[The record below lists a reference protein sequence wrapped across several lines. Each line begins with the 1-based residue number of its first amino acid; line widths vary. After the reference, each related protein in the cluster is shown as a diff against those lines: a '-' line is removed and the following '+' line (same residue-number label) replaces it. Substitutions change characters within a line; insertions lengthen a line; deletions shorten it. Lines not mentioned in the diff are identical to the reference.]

1 LIIET
6 QSSGRKIVFRIR
18 LLSPWRE
25 EYKTGHYLFSRNIS
39 FDAAD
44 ALLCEWA
51 PHDEL
56 LAFQGPKVWYNSEAV
71 ARRMFNEPKWER
83 IKSNRDG
90 QVFVYH
96 AHPDLFYRVPMISF
110 VEPALKL
117 DSEDRIGRS
126 VAVTSNCGNS
136 WITDDIILRNAFA
149 THPLVDLFGQEEN
162 WRMFMKKRSSTQSLP
177 QNYKGSIKWPWE
189 GGNRIEVM
197 ARYKVAICL
206 ENFTESYYVTEKFY
220 AAVQAGCIPIYHAHQ
235 TVREGVLDG
244 AAWVD
249 PSDLGFD
256 VENTLV
262 FALEQDRKRY
272 ASQNFKWLETSK
284 AQSAGLN
291 RVFLQLGAILTR
303 DL

>member
-1 LIIET
+1 M
-6 QSSGRKIVFRIR
+6 FNIR
-18 LLSPWRE
+18 LISPFRQ
-25 EYKTGHYLFSRNIS
+25 KHVTGDYLFSRDIPIET
-39 FDAAD
+39 AD

-56 LAFQGPKVWYNSEAV
+56 LIFQGPRALYNSEAV
-71 ARRMFNEPKWER
+71 ARRMFNEPKWEQ
-83 IKSNRDG
+83 IKSNRDS
-90 QVFVYH
+90 QTFFYH
-96 AHPDLFYRVPMISF
+96 AHPDPFYRVPMIAF

-117 DSEDRIGRS
+117 DSEERIGRS
-126 VAVTSNCGNS
+126 VAVISNCGNS

-162 WRMFMKKRSSTQSLP
+162 WRIFMKNRSSTQSLP
-177 QNYKGSIKWPWE
+177 KNYKGAINWPWE

-206 ENFTESYYVTEKFY
+206 ENLTEPYYITEKFY

-244 AAWVD
+244 AIWVD
-249 PSDLGFD
+249 PADFGFD

-262 FALEQDRKRY
+262 FALEQDRKRH
-272 ASQNFKWLETSK
+272 ANQNFRWLETSK